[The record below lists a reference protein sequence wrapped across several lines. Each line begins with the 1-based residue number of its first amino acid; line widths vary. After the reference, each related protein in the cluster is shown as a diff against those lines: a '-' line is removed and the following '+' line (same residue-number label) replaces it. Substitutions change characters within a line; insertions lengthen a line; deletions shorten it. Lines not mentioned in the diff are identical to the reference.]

1 MEKISISI
9 SQELHSALIRASLD
23 NGTSVSRQIET
34 YLKEHPVIIKYINEI
49 RAEPDAGVYAVNPK
63 RLKEGPMK
71 NLVVSS

>member
-49 RAEPDAGVYAVNPK
+49 RSEPDAGVYVVNPK
-63 RLKEGPMK
+63 RLKDSKK

>member
-1 MEKISISI
+1 M
-9 SQELHSALIRASLD
+9 HSALIRASLD

-49 RAEPDAGVYAVNPK
+49 RSEPDAGVYVVNPK
-63 RLKEGPMK
+63 RLKDSKK